1 MHQFQLIM
9 RPARVLLCLGG
20 ASGGLLLGGCTS
32 PPAAPPQAA
41 LAVTQYK
48 DLTPKLTEKDYEEVV
63 KGISS
68 ELLRR
73 GLPSGS
79 VVMLGPVDTKGTPHQ
94 VDIDALQTEISAAIG
109 TSGDVRFTIQQS
121 VLANEPAVDEM
132 YKLIDL
138 NWFNQNPI
146 TSEDL
151 QKFGKMAKVNEII
164 FGRVYSHDDPLPG
177 GGRLLTYTFAWSL
190 GNVETGA
197 LDLTPIPV
205 KVSKELAP

>member
-1 MHQFQLIM
+1 
-9 RPARVLLCLGG
+9 
-20 ASGGLLLGGCTS
+20 
-32 PPAAPPQAA
+32 
-41 LAVTQYK
+41 
-48 DLTPKLTEKDYEEVV
+48 
-63 KGISS
+63 
-68 ELLRR
+68 
-73 GLPSGS
+73 
-79 VVMLGPVDTKGTPHQ
+79 
-94 VDIDALQTEISAAIG
+94 
-109 TSGDVRFTIQQS
+109 
-121 VLANEPAVDEM
+121 
-132 YKLIDL
+132 LIDL